1 MEKNYVLDTNVLLHD
16 PQSIFK
22 FEDNDVL
29 IPIYVIEEID
39 TFKRDSTERGRNA
52 RAVVRNLD
60 ALREEGGCLSDGVP
74 VGDGGTLRV
83 HVPDKKPILAIALN
97 PASGDHA
104 ILQTALDLRDA
115 NQSKK
120 TIFVTMDVSLRIRAD
135 ALGLITEPY
144 ENQAVDPDSLASN
157 IEEIIVSQAG
167 IESFFKQGLLEPEDQ
182 RAYTANASIMLR
194 GPGPNDRTGLARY
207 DSKKKAFRPLI
218 TPREGIAGIRPRNR
232 EQAFALDLLLDDSV
246 QLVTLLGM
254 AGTGK
259 TLLALAAGL
268 SRVVEDGAYSRLL
281 ISRPI
286 MPMGRDIGF
295 LPGDVDEKMGPWM
308 QPLYDNLEYL
318 LVAGGNRRRGFRGF
332 EELLDSGQIQVEPL
346 TYIRG
351 RSLPQQFVIVDEAQ
365 NLTPHE
371 VKTVVTRCGEGTKI
385 VLTGDPY
392 QIDNPYVDATSN
404 GLSVVADRLKNES
417 IAGHIHLTK
426 GERSELSNIAAS
438 KL

>member
-1 MEKNYVLDTNVLLHD
+1 MKKNYVLDTNVLLHD
-16 PQSIFK
+16 PQCIFK
-22 FEDNDVL
+22 FEDNDL
-29 IPIYVIEEID
+29 IIPIYVIEEID
-39 TFKRDSTERGRNA
+39 TFKRDASERGRNA
-52 RAVVRNLD
+52 RTVVRNLD
-60 ALREEGGCLSDGVP
+60 ALRESGGCLSDGVP
-74 VGDGGTLRV
+74 VGEGGTLCV
-83 HVPDKKPILAIALN
+83 FVPQKRPMLQIALN

-115 NQSKK
+115 HPEKP

-135 ALGLITEPY
+135 ALGLPTQTY
-144 ENQAVDPDSLASN
+144 ENQAVDLDALESAIS
-157 IEEIIVSQAG
+157 EIVVSAQG
-167 IESFFKQGLLEPEDQ
+167 LEKFFKTGSLDPEEPHHVV
-182 RAYTANASIMLR
+182 ANGSVMLR

-207 DSKKKAFRPLI
+207 DATLRTFRALI
-218 TPREGIAGIRPRNR
+218 TPREGVAGIRPRNR
-232 EQAFALDLLLDDSV
+232 EQSFALDLLLDDKI
-246 QLVTLLGM
+246 QLVSLIGM

-268 SRVVEDGAYSRLL
+268 ARVVEDGAYSKLL
-281 ISRPI
+281 ISRPV
-286 MPMGRDIGF
+286 MPMGRDLGF
-295 LPGDVDEKMGPWM
+295 LPGDVDEKLAPWM

-318 LVAGGNRRRGFRGF
+318 LIAGGNRRRNNRGF

-404 GLSVVADRLKNES
+404 GLTVLADRLKNEA
-417 IAGHIHLTK
+417 IAGHIRLTK
-426 GERSELSNIAAS
+426 GERSELSNLAAS